1 MFFNEYDHHRDNEPL
16 CVRISDNTDSPS
28 PDDADFLF
36 EADAET
42 FVDALLA

>member
-1 MFFNEYDHHRDNEPL
+1 MFLNEYDRDRDNEPL
-16 CVRISDNTDSPS
+16 CVRFPDNADSPS
-28 PDDADFLF
+28 PNDADFLF